1 LYYVPFSPFWG
12 DAGPDEGYGF
22 VVEYVSI
29 APPTI
34 LISSNGSTLSA
45 GQTTLITF
53 SLSTGSTDFVLGD
66 VDVAGG
72 SLSNFT
78 GSGANYSA
86 TFTPNLNSTASGVVS
101 VASNR
106 FSDSFGNINIDG
118 SDPDNAVNF
127 TIDTVVPTIA
137 VTSND
142 TSLAAG
148 QVATVFFVI
157 SESTTDFGQS
167 DITVSG
173 GLLSAFAGTGANY
186 SAIFTPN
193 SNSTANGVV
202 SVGSGKFSDAVGSF
216 NVDGSDAN
224 NTATFSINTVPTPVP
239 VVVVPDTTP
248 PTISIT
254 TDETSL
260 SWGETALLTFKF
272 NEEVIDF
279 VATDISVTGGTLG
292 DLMGGGSDYTAV
304 FTPTT
309 NITTNAVI
317 HVADKKFSDS
327 AGNPNVDGND
337 KDNTLNISVDTVLR
351 APTITITSDESSLN
365 AGQAT
370 QLTFKLSTKS
380 IDFSQSDVSI
390 FRGIL
395 SDFSGSGSNYSATFH
410 PLPNSSASAVVSIG
424 NSRFSNAVGIF
435 NQDGSDVDNSVT
447 LAVNTQTTSSTPGL
461 RLISLNE

>member
-12 DAGPDEGYGF
+12 DTGPDEGYGF

-447 LAVNTQTTSSTPGL
+447 LAVNTQTTS
-461 RLISLNE
+461 